1 MIQCHGS
8 FATASC
14 ITCGYKVDGEIIFP
28 EIKNKEIPYC
38 PKCNEV
44 KQSILKREKTKSK
57 SKRKRKTNPTTMTRK
72 EEGETYFHESFGV
85 MKPDIT
91 FSENNYQKISKLL

>member
-57 SKRKRKTNPTTMTRK
+57 SKKKKKKKTNPMMTRKRKK
-72 EEGETYFHESFGV
+72 EKLIFMKVLES
-85 MKPDIT
+85 
-91 FSENNYQKISKLL
+91 

>member
-44 KQSILKREKTKSK
+44 KQSILKRKNTKSK
-57 SKRKRKTNPTTMTRK
+57 SKKKKKKKKKTNPMMTMTRK
-72 EEGETYFHESFGV
+72 RKKEKLIFMKVLES
-85 MKPDIT
+85 
-91 FSENNYQKISKLL
+91 

>member
-14 ITCGYKVDGEIIFP
+14 ITCGYKVDGEIIFQKLK
-28 EIKNKEIPYC
+28 IKEIPYC

-44 KQSILKREKTKSK
+44 KQSILKKGKKLNLNPKEKKK
-57 SKRKRKTNPTTMTRK
+57 KKNKPYDDEEE
-72 EEGETYFHESFGV
+72 EEGETYFHESLE
-85 MKPDIT
+85 
-91 FSENNYQKISKLL
+91 S